1 MNAAV
6 SGGSKDLRAGGGDG
20 QQPNTAAAVA
30 EQVGGALVGDGSI
43 EVRGIAP
50 LDRAGP
56 NELSFLSH
64 RRYTKWFATSRA
76 GVVLISPE
84 LADLAGTPSTRIV
97 VAKPVD
103 AMVALLARFH
113 RKEPRAHGVHP
124 SAVIANDVRLGEGVT
139 IDPFVVIG
147 EGAVIGDGS
156 WVSAHAVI
164 GAGSVLG
171 KDVRVHATAVV
182 YPFTE
187 LGDRVTLHAGA
198 RVGREGF
205 GFVPQADGGVR
216 IPHAG
221 RCILEHDVE
230 VGANSCIDRGSV
242 DDTIIGAGTKID
254 NLVQIAHNVRV
265 GRGCFFASQAGV
277 AGSARI
283 GDGVQ
288 IGGQVGIGGHVTI
301 GARANLAGGAGVI
314 GNVPAGETWSGYPAR
329 AHRDHLR
336 ASAAIARLA
345 KIVRPLEKLVSKPAA
360 ADHADG
366 AADAHPIGRVT

>member
-1 MNAAV
+1 MTAAV
-6 SGGSKDLRAGGGDG
+6 RGGSEGPPAGGGDG
-20 QQPNTAAAVA
+20 QEPITAAAVA
-30 EQVGGALVGDGSI
+30 TQVGGVLVGDGSI

-56 NELSFLSH
+56 NQLSFLAH
-64 RRYTKWFATSRA
+64 LRYGQWFATSRA

-84 LADLAGTPSTRIV
+84 LAGLTGAPSTRIV
-97 VAKPVD
+97 VDNPVD

-113 RKEPRAHGVHP
+113 RQEPRSEGVHP
-124 SAVIANDVRLGEGVT
+124 SAVIANDVRLGLGVT

-147 EGAVIGDGS
+147 QGAVIGDGS
-156 WVSAHAVI
+156 WISAQAVI

-171 KDVRVHATAVV
+171 KDVRVHASAVV

-187 LGDRVTLHAGA
+187 LGDRVILHAGA

-205 GFVPQADGGVR
+205 GFVPQATGVVR

-254 NLVQIAHNVRV
+254 NLVHIAHNVRV
-265 GRGCFFASQAGV
+265 GRGCFFASQAAV
-277 AGSARI
+277 AGSVRI

-288 IGGQVGIGGHVTI
+288 IGGQVGIGGHVSI
-301 GARANLAGGAGVI
+301 GTRANLAGGAGVI

-329 AHRDHLR
+329 PHRDHLR

-345 KIVRPLEKLVSKPAA
+345 KIVRPLEQLVSQPVAANPAN
-360 ADHADG
+360 
-366 AADAHPIGRVT
+366 ADASGDVS

>member
-1 MNAAV
+1 MIAAV
-6 SGGSKDLRAGGGDG
+6 SGGSTDPQLGGGDG
-20 QQPNTAAAVA
+20 RQLITAAAVA
-30 EQVGGALVGDGSI
+30 EDTGGVLVGDGSI
-43 EVRGIAP
+43 EVHGIAP

-56 NELSFLSH
+56 NDLSIFSH
-64 RRYTKWFATSRA
+64 RRYGQWFAASKA
-76 GVVLISPE
+76 GVVLVSPE
-84 LADLAGTPSTRIV
+84 LANFAGTPSTRVI

-103 AMVALLARFH
+103 AMVTLLARFH
-113 RKEPRAHGVHP
+113 RKEPRARGVHV
-124 SAVIANDVRLGEGVT
+124 SAVIANDVRIGEGVT

-147 EGAVIGDGS
+147 EGAIIGDGC
-156 WVSAHAVI
+156 WISAHAVI

-171 KDVRVHATAVV
+171 NDVRVHATAVV

-205 GFVPQADGGVR
+205 GFVPQANGVMR
-216 IPHAG
+216 IPHPG

-254 NLVQIAHNVRV
+254 NLVQIAHNVRI
-265 GRGCFFASQAGV
+265 GRGCFLASHAGV
-277 AGSARI
+277 AGSTRI

-288 IGGQVGIGGHVTI
+288 VGGQAGIGGHVTI
-301 GARANLAGGAGVI
+301 GSGANLAGGAGVI

-329 AHRDHLR
+329 PHRDHLR

-345 KIVRPLEKLVSKPAA
+345 KIVRPLEELASRAVLAA
-360 ADHADG
+360 QADRALGGAPDG
-366 AADAHPIGRVT
+366 SDT

>member
-1 MNAAV
+1 M
-6 SGGSKDLRAGGGDG
+6 SGGSKDPQAGGGDG
-20 QQPNTAAAVA
+20 QHPITAAAVA
-30 EQVGGALVGDGSI
+30 AQVGGVLVGDGSI

-64 RRYTKWFATSRA
+64 LRYGQWFATSRA

-84 LADLAGTPSTRIV
+84 LAELAGTPLTRIV

-103 AMVALLARFH
+103 AMVTLLARFH
-113 RKEPRAHGVHP
+113 RKEPRAQGVHP
-124 SAVIANDVRLGEGVT
+124 SAIIANDVHLGEGVT

-156 WVSAHAVI
+156 WISAHALI

-171 KDVRVHATAVV
+171 RDVRVHSTAVV

-205 GFVPQADGGVR
+205 GFVPQANGVVR

-277 AGSARI
+277 AGSTRI

-301 GARANLAGGAGVI
+301 GSKANLAGGAGVI

-329 AHRDHLR
+329 SHRDHLR

-345 KIVRPLEKLVSKPAA
+345 KIVRPLEQLVAKPELSSHD
-360 ADHADG
+360 ADSADSR
-366 AADAHPIGRVT
+366 ADSALDESGT

>member
-1 MNAAV
+1 M
-6 SGGSKDLRAGGGDG
+6 SGGSTDPQLGGGDG
-20 QQPNTAAAVA
+20 RQPITAAAVA
-30 EQVGGALVGDGSI
+30 EDTGGVLVGDGSI
-43 EVRGIAP
+43 EVHGIAP

-56 NELSFLSH
+56 NELSIFSH
-64 RRYTKWFATSRA
+64 RRYGQWFAASKA
-76 GVVLISPE
+76 GVVLVSPE
-84 LADLAGTPSTRIV
+84 LANFAGTPSTRVI

-103 AMVALLARFH
+103 AMVTLLARFH
-113 RKEPRAHGVHP
+113 RKEPRARGVHV
-124 SAVIANDVRLGEGVT
+124 SAVIANDVRIGEGVT

-147 EGAVIGDGS
+147 EGAIIGDGC
-156 WVSAHAVI
+156 WISAHAVI

-171 KDVRVHATAVV
+171 NDVRVHATAVV

-205 GFVPQADGGVR
+205 GFVPQANGVMR
-216 IPHAG
+216 IPHPG

-254 NLVQIAHNVRV
+254 NLVQIAHNVRI
-265 GRGCFFASQAGV
+265 GRGCFLASHAGV
-277 AGSARI
+277 AGSTRI

-288 IGGQVGIGGHVTI
+288 VGGQAGIGGHVTI
-301 GARANLAGGAGVI
+301 GSGANLAGGAGVI

-329 AHRDHLR
+329 PHRDHLR

-345 KIVRPLEKLVSKPAA
+345 KIVRPLEELASRAVLAA
-360 ADHADG
+360 QADRALGGAPDG
-366 AADAHPIGRVT
+366 SDT

>member
-1 MNAAV
+1 VIAAV
-6 SGGSKDLRAGGGDG
+6 GGGSEDLQVGGGGG
-20 QQPNTAAAVA
+20 QQPITAAAVA
-30 EQVGGALVGDGSI
+30 AQVGGVLFGDGAI
-43 EVRGIAP
+43 EVWGIAP

-56 NELSFLSH
+56 HELSFLSQL
-64 RRYTKWFATSRA
+64 RYGQWFATSRA

-84 LADLAGTPSTRIV
+84 LAELAGTPVTRIV

-103 AMVALLARFH
+103 AMVALLERFH
-113 RKEPRAHGVHP
+113 RKEPRAKGVHP
-124 SAVIANDVRLGEGVT
+124 SAIVANDVRLGEGVT

-147 EGAVIGDGS
+147 EGAVIGDRS
-156 WVSAHAVI
+156 WISAHAVI
-164 GAGSVLG
+164 GAGSMVG
-171 KDVRVHATAVV
+171 KDVRVHSTAVV

-205 GFVPQADGGVR
+205 GFVAQANGVVR

-242 DDTIIGAGTKID
+242 DDTIIGAGTKLD
-254 NLVQIAHNVRV
+254 NLVHIAHNVRV
-265 GRGCFFASQAGV
+265 GRGCFFAAQAAV
-277 AGSARI
+277 AGSTRI

-301 GARANLAGGAGVI
+301 GSQANLAGGAGVI

-329 AHRDHLR
+329 PHRDHLR

-345 KIVRPLEKLVSKPAA
+345 KIVRPLEQLVSKPATVGQA
-360 ADHADG
+360 NRESDG
-366 AADAHPIGRVT
+366 SVT

>member
-1 MNAAV
+1 MTAAV
-6 SGGSKDLRAGGGDG
+6 SGGSTDPQAGGGDG
-20 QQPNTAAAVA
+20 QQPITAAAVA
-30 EQVGGALVGDGSI
+30 VQVGGQLVGDGSI

-56 NELSFLSH
+56 NELSFLAH
-64 RRYTKWFATSRA
+64 PRYGQWFATSRA

-84 LADLAGTPSTRIV
+84 LAGLAGTPRTRIIV
-97 VAKPVD
+97 SAPVD
-103 AMVALLARFH
+103 AMVTLLARFH
-113 RKEPRAHGVHP
+113 RQEPRARGVHP
-124 SAVIANDVRLGEGVT
+124 SAVIGTDVRLGADVT

-147 EGAVIGDGS
+147 DGAVIGDGS
-156 WVSAHAVI
+156 WISAHVVI

-171 KDVRVHATAVV
+171 KEVRVHSTAVV

-187 LGDRVTLHAGA
+187 LGDRVILHAGA

-205 GFVPQADGGVR
+205 GFVAKGDGVVR

-221 RCILEHDVE
+221 RCVLEHDVE

-265 GRGCFFASQAGV
+265 GRCCFFASQAGV

-288 IGGQVGIGGHVTI
+288 VGGQVGIGGHVTI

-329 AHRDHLR
+329 PHRDHLR

-345 KIVRPLEKLVSKPAA
+345 KIVRPLEHLVRETPAA
-360 ADHADG
+360 APGQSAPDRSG
-366 AADAHPIGRVT
+366 T

>member
-1 MNAAV
+1 VIAAV
-6 SGGSKDLRAGGGDG
+6 SGGAEDPQAGGGDG
-20 QQPNTAAAVA
+20 PQPITAAAGA
-30 EQVGGALVGDGSI
+30 AQVGGVLVGDGSV

-56 NELSFLSH
+56 NDLSFLAH
-64 RRYTKWFATSRA
+64 LRYGQWFATSRA

-84 LADLAGTPSTRIV
+84 LAEHAGTPSTRIV

-113 RKEPRAHGVHP
+113 RQEPRAQGVHP
-124 SAVIANDVRLGEGVT
+124 SAVIASDVRLGEGVT

-147 EGAVIGDGS
+147 EGAVIGEGC
-156 WVSAHAVI
+156 WISAQAVI
-164 GAGSVLG
+164 GAGAVLG
-171 KDVRVHATAVV
+171 KDVRVHSSAVV

-187 LGDRVTLHAGA
+187 LGDRVILHAGA

-205 GFVPQADGGVR
+205 GFVPQDHGVVR

-254 NLVQIAHNVRV
+254 NLVQIAHNVRI
-265 GRGCFFASQAGV
+265 GRGCFFASQVGV

-288 IGGQVGIGGHVTI
+288 VGGQVGIGGHVTI
-301 GARANLAGGAGVI
+301 GTRANLAGGAGVI

-329 AHRDHLR
+329 PHRDHLR

-345 KIVRPLEKLVSKPAA
+345 KIVRPLEQLVSNPTATSRA
-360 ADHADG
+360 VGPSDG
-366 AADAHPIGRVT
+366 GAT